1 MHTAESESKF
11 TIYESYLSKLEE
23 EHQYCTLQHIVPLD
37 GAHVLCEDKKML
49 NFSSNDYLNLSQHQE
64 LKKNAIRFLLQHGVG
79 TTTSFVVNS
88 HLHCHGLIEE
98 KLALLLGK
106 EAVHLFNSRYQANMT
121 VLATLA
127 NPKSLIFIDRS
138 CHNGLYQGAA
148 FSKAKMKTFEHN
160 DLVEL
165 EQLLEKTKEEE
176 HFSKIIVTES
186 IFSLEGD
193 LSDLKA
199 LVDLAKKYQ
208 ALLFVDDSHAIGV
221 MGHEGM
227 GLTAHVE
234 GIDVVVGTFSKACG
248 TPGAYLACNK
258 TLKKYL
264 INTCP
269 GLRDTSLPPAIL
281 GAIDAALDLIPQM
294 EGERKQL
301 EQRAYF
307 LRKKCKELG
316 ILTRSASH
324 LIPIIIG
331 SEEDTREFLKSLTEA
346 NILAT
351 PLFSPLVPENASR
364 IRISINAQHSPEHLT
379 ALIEAFPKCSGTKSS
394 GDALVYRS
402 PAKIVPHKVEP
413 FQIFENPV
421 LQ

>member
-1 MHTAESESKF
+1 MSKYNLF
-11 TIYESYLSKLEE
+11 ENCLGKLEE
-23 EHQYCTLQHIVPLD
+23 EHQYLSLRHIVPLD

-49 NFSSNDYLNLSQHQE
+49 NFSSNDYLNLSQHTE

-98 KLALLLGK
+98 KLSLLLGT
-106 EAVHLFNSRYQANMT
+106 ESAHLFNSRYQANMT
-121 VLATLA
+121 VIATLA
-127 NPKSLIFIDRS
+127 SPKSLILIDRS
-138 CHNGLYQGAA
+138 CHVGLFQGAA
-148 FSKAKMKTFEHN
+148 FSRAKIKTFEHN

-165 EQLLEKTKEEE
+165 EQLLEQANSEEY
-176 HFSKIIVTES
+176 FSKLIVTES
-186 IFSLEGD
+186 LFSLEGD
-193 LSDLKA
+193 TADLKG
-199 LVDLAKKYQ
+199 LSLLGKKYET
-208 ALLFVDDSHAIGV
+208 LLFVDDSHAIGV
-221 MGHEGM
+221 MGKDGM
-227 GLTAHVE
+227 GLCAFVE
-234 GIDVVVGTFSKACG
+234 GVDVILGTFSKACG
-248 TPGAYLACNK
+248 TPGAYLGCNK

-281 GAIDAALDLIPQM
+281 GAIDAALDFVPQM

-307 LRKKCKELG
+307 LRKKCQELG
-316 ILTRSASH
+316 LLTNSTTH

-331 SEEDTREFLKSLTEA
+331 SEEDTRDFLKALNAA

-364 IRISINAQHSPEHLT
+364 IRISINAHHSPEHLKE
-379 ALIEAFPKCSGTKSS
+379 LVCAFPGNSYAVT
-394 GDALVYRS
+394 YRS
-402 PAKIVPHKVEP
+402 PPKVVANKVEVTR
-413 FQIFENPV
+413 NPV